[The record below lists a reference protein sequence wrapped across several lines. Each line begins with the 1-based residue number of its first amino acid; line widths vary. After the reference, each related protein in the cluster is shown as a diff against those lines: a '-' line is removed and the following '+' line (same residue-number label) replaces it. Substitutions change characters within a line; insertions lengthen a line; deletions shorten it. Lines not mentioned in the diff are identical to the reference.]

1 MNRKMETQKNAGIWM
16 DHFSVHLID
25 LSEEKNSHSISSKF
39 TYNTKEEALSRSE
52 NIMHNKE

>member
-1 MNRKMETQKNAGIWM
+1 METQKNAGIWM